1 MHEVQLDTWNKCVNS
16 FKQADRVMGSAF
28 RQKLE
33 AFGKAREIYINN
45 NGKERGFIT
54 KFAEDCGITSAY
66 ASMINTVSES
76 KEKLNAFKFSEL
88 GANTLSA
95 LANAPDAVVEA
106 AAEIVERGEKLVAKD
121 VKRLQESYEDHS
133 EEQRDF
139 ANDFV
144 EQAPRPKPEPDY
156 SKNPMNME
164 KLSVGITSVFWM
176 LNESDYAKNLT
187 AQQLA
192 DAIMSNIRSYGGKE
206 QDPMWERRNIEAV
219 LRGVSRLSEA
229 VNYLPKV
236 TAKLKR
242 IK

>member
-1 MHEVQLDTWNKCVNS
+1 MHEVRLDTWNKCVNS

-33 AFGKAREIYINN
+33 AIDKAREIYVNN
-45 NGKERGFIT
+45 NGKEWGFVS
-54 KFAEDCGITSAY
+54 KFAQDCGVKQPYVYRIDVISKSKIIL
-66 ASMINTVSES
+66 ASI
-76 KEKLNAFKFSEL
+76 FSEL
-88 GANTLSA
+88 GANTLYA
-95 LANAPDAVVEA
+95 LANAPEAVVEA
-106 AAEIVERGEKLVAKD
+106 AAEIVESGDKLSTKD
-121 VKRLQESYEDHS
+121 VKRLNESYEDHS

>member
-1 MHEVQLDTWNKCVNS
+1 MQEVQLDTWNKCVNS
-16 FKQADRVMGSAF
+16 FKQAYNVMDSAF
-28 RQKLE
+28 RQKL
-33 AFGKAREIYINN
+33 AAIDNAREIYVNN
-45 NGKERGFIT
+45 NGKEWGFVS
-54 KFAEDCGITSAY
+54 KFAEDCGIDAGYVSK
-66 ASMINTVSES
+66 INTVSKDKRLLAS
-76 KEKLNAFKFSEL
+76 KLSEL
-88 GANTLSA
+88 GADTRYA
-95 LANAPDAVVEA
+95 LAKAPDAVVEA
-106 AAEIVERGEKLVAKD
+106 AAEIVESGDKLGPKD
-121 VKRLQESYEDHS
+121 VKRLQESYEDRS

-242 IK
+242 VK

>member
-1 MHEVQLDTWNKCVNS
+1 MQEVRLDTWNKCVNS
-16 FKQADRVMGSAF
+16 FKQADNVMGSAF

-33 AFGKAREIYINN
+33 AIGKAREIYVNN

-54 KFAEDCGITSAY
+54 KFAEDCGITNAY

-76 KEKLNAFKFSEL
+76 KKKLNAFKFSEL

-95 LANAPDAVVEA
+95 LANAPEAVVEV
-106 AAEIVERGEKLVAKD
+106 AAEIVERGDKLSAKD
-121 VKRLQESYEDHS
+121 VKRLQESYEDHT

-139 ANDFV
+139 VNEVV
-144 EQAPRPKPEPDY
+144 EQAPRPRPERDY

-192 DAIMSNIRSYGGKE
+192 DAIMSNIKSYGGKE

-219 LRGVSRLSEA
+219 TAGVRRLSEA
-229 VNYLPKV
+229 VQYLPEV

-242 IK
+242 VK

>member
-1 MHEVQLDTWNKCVNS
+1 MQEVQLDTWNKCVNS
-16 FKQADRVMGSAF
+16 FKQADNVMGSAF

-33 AFGKAREIYINN
+33 AIGKAREIYVNN

-54 KFAEDCGITSAY
+54 KFAEDCGITNAY

-76 KEKLNAFKFSEL
+76 KKKLNAFKFSEL

-95 LANAPDAVVEA
+95 LANAPEAVVEV
-106 AAEIVERGEKLVAKD
+106 AAEIVERGDKLSAKD
-121 VKRLQESYEDHS
+121 VKRLQESYEDHT

-139 ANDFV
+139 VNEVV
-144 EQAPRPKPEPDY
+144 EQAPRPRPERDY

-192 DAIMSNIRSYGGKE
+192 DAIMSNIKSYGGKE

-219 LRGVSRLSEA
+219 TAGVRRLSEA
-229 VNYLPKV
+229 VQYLPEV

-242 IK
+242 VK

>member
-1 MHEVQLDTWNKCVNS
+1 MQEVQLDTWNKCVNS

-106 AAEIVERGEKLVAKD
+106 AAEIVERGEKLVTKD
-121 VKRLQESYEDHS
+121 VKRLQESYEDHT
-133 EEQRDF
+133 EEQYKEL
-139 ANDFV
+139 A
-144 EQAPRPKPEPDY
+144 AAMPDIDW
-156 SKNPMNME
+156 SLLPAFE
-164 KLSVGITSVFWM
+164 RGDTTTGSQELACTGGVCEVVGSG
-176 LNESDYAKNLT
+176 A
-187 AQQLA
+187 
-192 DAIMSNIRSYGGKE
+192 
-206 QDPMWERRNIEAV
+206 
-219 LRGVSRLSEA
+219 
-229 VNYLPKV
+229 
-236 TAKLKR
+236 
-242 IK
+242 

>member
-1 MHEVQLDTWNKCVNS
+1 MQEVQLDTWNKCVNS

-28 RQKLE
+28 HQKLE
-33 AFGKAREIYINN
+33 AISKAREIYVNN
-45 NGKERGFIT
+45 NGKERGFVT
-54 KFAEDCGITSAY
+54 KFAEDCGVKHPYVSRIAAISKSKSVL
-66 ASMINTVSES
+66 AST
-76 KEKLNAFKFSEL
+76 FSDL
-88 GANTLSA
+88 GADTLYA
-95 LANAPDAVVEA
+95 LTKAPDAVVEA
-106 AAEIVERGEKLVAKD
+106 AAEIVESGEKLVTKD

-229 VNYLPKV
+229 ANYLPKV

-242 IK
+242 VK

>member
-1 MHEVQLDTWNKCVNS
+1 MD
-16 FKQADRVMGSAF
+16 SAF
-28 RQKLE
+28 RQKLD
-33 AFGKAREIYINN
+33 AIDKAREIYVNN

-54 KFAEDCGITSAY
+54 KFAEDCGVAKSYISRISTIREDKRFLARNF
-66 ASMINTVSES
+66 A
-76 KEKLNAFKFSEL
+76 EL
-88 GANTLSA
+88 GVNTRYA

-106 AAEIVERGEKLVAKD
+106 AAEIVDRGEKFGPKD
-121 VKRLQESYEDHS
+121 VKRLQESYEGHT

-139 ANDFV
+139 VNEVV
-144 EQAPRPKPEPDY
+144 EQAPRPRPERDY

-192 DAIMSNIRSYGGKE
+192 DAIMSNIKSYGGKE

-219 LRGVSRLSEA
+219 TAGVRRLSEA
-229 VNYLPKV
+229 VQYLPEV

-242 IK
+242 VK

>member
-1 MHEVQLDTWNKCVNS
+1 MQEVQLDTWNKCVNS
-16 FKQADRVMGSAF
+16 FKQAYNVMDSAF
-28 RQKLE
+28 RQKLK
-33 AFGKAREIYINN
+33 AIDKAREIYVNN

-54 KFAEDCGITSAY
+54 KFAEDCGVDKSYI
-66 ASMINTVSES
+66 S
-76 KEKLNAFKFSEL
+76 KISTIREDKRFLARNFSEL
-88 GANTLSA
+88 GVDALYA
-95 LANAPDAVVEA
+95 LANSPDAVVEA
-106 AAEIVERGEKLVAKD
+106 AAEIVESGEKLVTKD

-242 IK
+242 VK

>member
-1 MHEVQLDTWNKCVNS
+1 
-16 FKQADRVMGSAF
+16 MGSAF

-33 AFGKAREIYINN
+33 AIDKAREIYVNN
-45 NGKERGFIT
+45 NGKEWGFVS
-54 KFAEDCGITSAY
+54 KFAQDCGVKQPYVYRIDVISKSKIIL
-66 ASMINTVSES
+66 ASI
-76 KEKLNAFKFSEL
+76 FSEL
-88 GANTLSA
+88 GANTLYA

-106 AAEIVERGEKLVAKD
+106 AAEIVESGDKLSTKD
-121 VKRLQESYEDHS
+121 VKRLNESYEDHS

-144 EQAPRPKPEPDY
+144 AQAPRPKPEPDY

>member
-1 MHEVQLDTWNKCVNS
+1 MQEVQLDTWNKCVNS

-33 AFGKAREIYINN
+33 AIDKAREIYVNN
-45 NGKERGFIT
+45 NGKEWGFVS
-54 KFAEDCGITSAY
+54 KFAKDCGVKHPYMSK
-66 ASMINTVSES
+66 INVISQDKSVLART
-76 KEKLNAFKFSEL
+76 FSEI
-88 GANTLSA
+88 GVDTLYA
-95 LANAPDAVVEA
+95 LANSPDAVVEA
-106 AAEIVERGEKLVAKD
+106 AAEIVERGEKLNTKD
-121 VKRLQESYEDHS
+121 VKRLRESYEDHS

-229 VNYLPKV
+229 ANYLPKV

>member
-1 MHEVQLDTWNKCVNS
+1 MQEVQLDTWNKCVNS

-33 AFGKAREIYINN
+33 AIGKAREIYVNN

-54 KFAEDCGITSAY
+54 KFAEDCGITNAY

-76 KEKLNAFKFSEL
+76 KKKLNAFKFSEL

-106 AAEIVERGEKLVAKD
+106 AAEIVERGDKLSAKD
-121 VKRLQESYEDHS
+121 VKRLQESYEDHT

-139 ANDFV
+139 VNEVV
-144 EQAPRPKPEPDY
+144 EQAPRPRPERDY

-192 DAIMSNIRSYGGKE
+192 DAIMSNIKSYGGKE

-219 LRGVSRLSEA
+219 TTGVRRLSEA
-229 VNYLPKV
+229 VQYLPEV

-242 IK
+242 VK

>member
-1 MHEVQLDTWNKCVNS
+1 MQEVQLDTWNKCVNS

-33 AFGKAREIYINN
+33 AIDKAREIYVNN
-45 NGKERGFIT
+45 NGKEWGFVS
-54 KFAEDCGITSAY
+54 KFAQDCGVKQPYVYRIDVISKSKIIL
-66 ASMINTVSES
+66 ASI
-76 KEKLNAFKFSEL
+76 FSEL
-88 GANTLSA
+88 GANTLYA

-106 AAEIVERGEKLVAKD
+106 AAEIVESGEKLVTKD
-121 VKRLQESYEDHS
+121 VKRLQESYEDHA

>member
-1 MHEVQLDTWNKCVNS
+1 
-16 FKQADRVMGSAF
+16 MGSAF
-28 RQKLE
+28 HQKLE
-33 AFGKAREIYINN
+33 AIDKAREIYVNN
-45 NGKERGFIT
+45 NGKEWGFVT
-54 KFAEDCGITSAY
+54 KFAEDCGVKQPYITK
-66 ASMINTVSES
+66 INAIS
-76 KEKLNAFKFSEL
+76 KDKSILARMFSEL
-88 GANTLSA
+88 GSNTLYA
-95 LANAPDAVVEA
+95 LANAPEAVVEA
-106 AAEIVERGEKLVAKD
+106 AAEIVERGEKLSTKD
-121 VKRLQESYEDHS
+121 VKRLNESYENHS

>member
-1 MHEVQLDTWNKCVNS
+1 
-16 FKQADRVMGSAF
+16 MGSAF
-28 RQKLE
+28 HQKLE
-33 AFGKAREIYINN
+33 AIGKAREIYVNN

-54 KFAEDCGITSAY
+54 KFAEDCGVKHPYVSRIAAISKSKSVL
-66 ASMINTVSES
+66 AST
-76 KEKLNAFKFSEL
+76 FSEL
-88 GANTLSA
+88 GADTLYA
-95 LANAPDAVVEA
+95 LAHAPDAVVEA
-106 AAEIVERGEKLVAKD
+106 AAEIVERGDKLGAKD
-121 VKRLQESYEDHS
+121 VKRLQESYEDHT

-139 ANDFV
+139 VNEVV
-144 EQAPRPKPEPDY
+144 EQAPRPRPERDY

-192 DAIMSNIRSYGGKE
+192 DAIMSNIKSYGGKE

-219 LRGVSRLSEA
+219 TAGVRRLSEA
-229 VNYLPKV
+229 VQYLPEV

-242 IK
+242 VK

>member
-1 MHEVQLDTWNKCVNS
+1 MQEVQLDTWNKCVNS

-33 AFGKAREIYINN
+33 AIDKAREIYVNN
-45 NGKERGFIT
+45 NGKEWGFVS
-54 KFAEDCGITSAY
+54 KFAQDCGVKQPYVYRIDVISKSKIIL
-66 ASMINTVSES
+66 ASI
-76 KEKLNAFKFSEL
+76 FSEL
-88 GANTLSA
+88 GANTLYA

-106 AAEIVERGEKLVAKD
+106 AAEIVESGEKLVTKD
-121 VKRLQESYEDHS
+121 VKRLNESYEDHS
-133 EEQRDF
+133 KEQRDF

-229 VNYLPKV
+229 ANYLPKV

-242 IK
+242 VK

>member
-1 MHEVQLDTWNKCVNS
+1 MQEVQLDTWNKCVNS

-28 RQKLE
+28 HQKLE
-33 AFGKAREIYINN
+33 AIDKAREIYVNN
-45 NGKERGFIT
+45 NGKEWGFIT
-54 KFAEDCGITSAY
+54 KFAEDCGVKKQYVARIDTISKSEMSL
-66 ASMINTVSES
+66 ASD
-76 KEKLNAFKFSEL
+76 FSGL
-88 GANTLSA
+88 GANTLYA
-95 LANAPDAVVEA
+95 LANAPEAVVEA
-106 AAEIVERGEKLVAKD
+106 AAEIVERGEKLGTKD
-121 VKRLQESYEDHS
+121 VKRLQESYEDHT

-139 ANDFV
+139 VNEVV
-144 EQAPRPKPEPDY
+144 EQAPRPRPERDY

-192 DAIMSNIRSYGGKE
+192 DAIMSNIKSYGGKE

-219 LRGVSRLSEA
+219 TAGVRRLSEA
-229 VNYLPKV
+229 VQYLPEV

-242 IK
+242 VK